1 MKFPSHQAAR
11 QTLGLFLLIIA
22 VGLLLYDFFS
32 PPVGE
37 LSNFSLILFAK
48 LTAIA
53 GALLNFNTNNNNNIN
68 PKNPLQDDE
77 SI

>member
-11 QTLGLFLLIIA
+11 QNLGLFLLIIA

-68 PKNPLQDDE
+68 PKNPLSDNE
-77 SI
+77 EI

>member
-1 MKFPSHQAAR
+1 MKTIPMSAVR
-11 QTLGLFLLIIA
+11 QILGVMLIIIA
-22 VGLLLYDFFS
+22 VAMLLYDFFS

-53 GALLNFNTNNNNNIN
+53 GSLMNINLRKFMGENNN
-68 PKNPLQDDE
+68 
-77 SI
+77 

>member
-1 MKFPSHQAAR
+1 MNLPSHQAAR
-11 QTLGLFLLIIA
+11 QALGLFMIIIA
-22 VGLLLYDFFS
+22 VALLLYDFFS

-53 GALLNFNTNNNNNIN
+53 GSLLNINININNNNPN
-68 PKNPLQDDE
+68 Q
-77 SI
+77 S